1 MVSLTKLVVT
11 CSERQVRRNI
21 VVGEWEI
28 QTIGRKR
35 GYEGVLYNTG
45 NILVHLQIDSN
56 RALFYLVLPF

>member
-1 MVSLTKLVVT
+1 M
-11 CSERQVRRNI
+11 
-21 VVGEWEI
+21 VGEWEI